1 MKIPALR
8 WSSALF
14 TVGAMLIAAAI
25 NRLALGVPLVES
37 LLTAAAAFG
46 VGELALYIW
55 RRVRDAR
62 DRRSFNCASC
72 GQHHP
77 TPSVLVTLGGTFEAE
92 DATHAGVCV
101 AWCKAC
107 AAEDVLHAATLRH
120 VHNNDMPRL
129 MVVLAALAHRGPG
142 RVNWMSQDTLDRM
155 RKINN
160 MPVHPVTSER
170 TVH

>member
-1 MKIPALR
+1 MKLPAIPPEMLMGG
-8 WSSALF
+8 
-14 TVGAMLIAAAI
+14 GAGLVIGTLI
-25 NRLALGVPLVES
+25 NLLALGQ
-37 LLTAAAAFG
+37 TWYAAVVLAALSAAG
-46 VGELALYIW
+46 VYLWLW
-55 RRVRDAR
+55 RRQVNRN
-62 DRRSFNCASC
+62 RRSFNCASC

-101 AWCKAC
+101 VWCKAC

-120 VHNNDMPRL
+120 VHNNDVPEL

-142 RVNWMSQDTLDRM
+142 RINWMSQDTLDRM

>member
-1 MKIPALR
+1 MKIPATAPDAFDAAVMGLAAYLGLR
-8 WSSALF
+8 AFDVPILYAEPVSWLCMAVVL
-14 TVGAMLIAAAI
+14 VWRWLKRRKAA
-25 NRLALGVPLVES
+25 
-37 LLTAAAAFG
+37 
-46 VGELALYIW
+46 
-55 RRVRDAR
+55 
-62 DRRSFNCASC
+62 RRSFNCASC

-77 TPSVLVTLGGTFEAE
+77 TPSVIVTLGGTFAAE

-107 AAEDVLHAATLRH
+107 AAEDALHAATLRH
-120 VHNNDMPRL
+120 VHNNNVPEL